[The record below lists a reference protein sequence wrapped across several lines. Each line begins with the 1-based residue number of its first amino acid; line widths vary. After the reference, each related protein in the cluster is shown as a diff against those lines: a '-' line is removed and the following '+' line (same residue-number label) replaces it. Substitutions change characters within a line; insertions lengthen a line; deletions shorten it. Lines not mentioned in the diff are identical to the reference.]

1 MLSLVNQDAT
11 ATKTSTTTEA
21 EAEALETNNNNLRE
35 EFGAGKA
42 GKSSRGG
49 KDFSGGLKVG
59 GADCSC
65 NFCFVDCAS
74 RL

>member
-49 KDFSGGLKVG
+49 VENG
-59 GADCSC
+59 
-65 NFCFVDCAS
+65 
-74 RL
+74 

>member
-35 EFGAGKA
+35 EFGAEKRENR
-42 GKSSRGG
+42 RGG
-49 KDFSGGLKVG
+49 ERISAVG
-59 GADCSC
+59 
-65 NFCFVDCAS
+65 
-74 RL
+74 